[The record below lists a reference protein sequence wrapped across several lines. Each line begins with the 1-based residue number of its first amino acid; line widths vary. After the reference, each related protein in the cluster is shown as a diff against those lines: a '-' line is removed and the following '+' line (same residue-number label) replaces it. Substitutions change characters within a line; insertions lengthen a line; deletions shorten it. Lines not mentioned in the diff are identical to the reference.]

1 MIYYETAPILR
12 LWNIR
17 MEAVMA
23 KHVAYP
29 CLIASFFFK
38 FGGIG
43 AKCAENFPPNPEKG
57 MAIFRQYTTKYTQ
70 DQEFS
75 PGDESPIASQDD
87 EWLSSGLSSESSETL
102 SIGSY
107 GSDKS
112 DNEESEQH
120 IWDRR
125 IFAPSITTIPADS
138 RSALYIKHLQM
149 WIDNIEKYTPKT
161 AEDHRNTFLSSFP
174 TGYNPEDIYR
184 QITFES
190 SENTHLYAPGLTPVK
205 GTPRRKNNIHSL
217 SEGKSAIWI
226 DPRTDRQYR
235 CHMHHLGQI
244 NHQTYIVMLPV
255 DIHRLPGV
263 HTYHGPSKIDRSEF
277 AQERRNGRQMLAK
290 QLFPT
295 SPFKSKSLHF
305 SLDSDTDD
313 NESECA
319 KHQNKKAC
327 YL

>member
-1 MIYYETAPILR
+1 
-12 LWNIR
+12 
-17 MEAVMA
+17 MA

-87 EWLSSGLSSESSETL
+87 EWLSSGFSSESSETL
-102 SIGSY
+102 SMGSY
-107 GSDKS
+107 GSDES
-112 DNEESEQH
+112 DSGESGSGILEN
-120 IWDRR
+120 ITLD
-125 IFAPSITTIPADS
+125 PSITTIPVNS
-138 RSALYIKHLQM
+138 RSVLYIRHLQM
-149 WIDNIEKYTPKT
+149 WIDNIKKYKPKT
-161 AEDHRNTFLSSFP
+161 PEEHRNIFLESFP
-174 TGYNPEDIYR
+174 MGYNPEDIYR
-184 QITFES
+184 QITFDS

-205 GTPRRKNNIHSL
+205 GTPRRKNNIHRL
-217 SEGKSAIWI
+217 SKGESAIWI
-226 DPRTDRQYR
+226 DPRTGTEYR

-244 NHQTYIVMLPV
+244 NHKTYIVMLPA

-277 AQERRNGRQMLAK
+277 AQERRNGRQRLAK
-290 QLFPT
+290 QLFPA

-305 SLDSDTDD
+305 SLGSDTDD

-319 KHQNKKAC
+319 KHKNKKARSIFREELSQEL
-327 YL
+327 Y